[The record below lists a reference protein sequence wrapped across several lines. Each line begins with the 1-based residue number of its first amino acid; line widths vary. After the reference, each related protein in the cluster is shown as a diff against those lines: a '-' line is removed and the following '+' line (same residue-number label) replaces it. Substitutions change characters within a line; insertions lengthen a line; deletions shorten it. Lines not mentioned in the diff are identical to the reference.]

1 METLLSA
8 MRFPSGLRAP
18 RPASPGARCLLVA
31 LTAALVAA
39 APLAARQTGQIGG
52 TVTSTATGQAL
63 ANVRISVMGTD
74 ILQTTD
80 GQGRFLLPNVP
91 AGTHTVTATR
101 IGYGQVRTQVQLA
114 AGGATTLA
122 FRLSRLVVALE
133 GIVVTGTAIAAQR
146 REIGNSISLITSED
160 IELSGAVDLD
170 EILRGKAPGLSIQGQ
185 TAVPGAGSQILIRGI
200 SSIEGRNRPLIYLD
214 GIRIND
220 RGAYEGG
227 GSTGGQSASILNSI
241 DPQDIERI
249 EIIKGAAASTLYGTE
264 ASAGVIQIFTKRGSS
279 GDPRWTFSVEQV
291 LRVPRHV
298 GPDSDPTGLHLND
311 CRIGGPLRPMQTD
324 PDPGCP
330 SSGSWLKNA
339 RSDEYRFNVLGGGT
353 GYSYFASASWGTTE
367 GIINV
372 PDEFDSQNAED
383 LNVRGNFTFNPSDKL
398 QIRLNNSYTRRDI
411 HWIEDG
417 DNDRGFIENVIKLD
431 LGETPGDDDALV
443 FQSLINQDI
452 DHFTTGANINF
463 TPFNNFSHRL
473 NLGLDWSRSETIRL
487 RPLGYWDRPTGS
499 RFNDT
504 EITKIITVDY
514 AGSWFAELPIGSWT
528 SALEWGGQLNDRED
542 RGVRIDCD
550 GFIAPGERIL
560 NECQDRGSLQEDR
573 RGFRTGGGFLQE
585 RIGWNNRLFITAG
598 FRADAFSQINNKLD
612 LTFDFLVY
620 PKLQVTYTLSDHGFW
635 PDQIETFR
643 LRAAWGA
650 SGDPPPQTAQQ
661 TLWQIAGADEL
672 PESGFIIQSLAKA
685 DIKPERTSEYEFGL
699 DASAFN
705 GRVSFQGTYF
715 YNKTTDGILRN
726 DLLPSGGVVEEIPFN
741 AGAWKTWGIET
752 GLDLTVLEANDY
764 RLSVNA
770 QYSWHDNEI
779 LSLGIRG
786 EGNPE
791 FDETSFNQRY
801 TVGLPFPQH
810 WGEAVLNPDE
820 FALPVRDTV
829 LDLGRSIP
837 NKELSLGL
845 SFTLHNRLSLDV
857 FGAGQFGH
865 LLLDE
870 SAEEAATEGVWPE
883 CVGVD
888 DNLTD
893 HLDNGVPLTF
903 TAGKIAQ
910 CSDRTSVNVT
920 LPDGSVTTVA
930 LANRN
935 VDWTFKGDF
944 FRIQSASLT
953 YRLPESWLPFGFTGA
968 RVQFRATNIALF
980 TGFPTGTDPDA
991 LLGAAN
997 NELFRSGGYTLPAPR
1012 SYSLNLRVNF

>member
-1 METLLSA
+1 
-8 MRFPSGLRAP
+8 
-18 RPASPGARCLLVA
+18 
-31 LTAALVAA
+31 
-39 APLAARQTGQIGG
+39 
-52 TVTSTATGQAL
+52 
-63 ANVRISVMGTD
+63 
-74 ILQTTD
+74 
-80 GQGRFLLPNVP
+80 
-91 AGTHTVTATR
+91 
-101 IGYGQVRTQVQLA
+101 
-114 AGGATTLA
+114 
-122 FRLSRLVVALE
+122 
-133 GIVVTGTAIAAQR
+133 
-146 REIGNSISLITSED
+146 
-160 IELSGAVDLD
+160 
-170 EILRGKAPGLSIQGQ
+170 GK
-185 TAVPGAGSQILIRGI
+185 
-200 SSIEGRNRPLIYLD
+200 
-214 GIRIND
+214 
-220 RGAYEGG
+220 
-227 GSTGGQSASILNSI
+227 
-241 DPQDIERI
+241 
-249 EIIKGAAASTLYGTE
+249 
-264 ASAGVIQIFTKRGSS
+264 
-279 GDPRWTFSVEQV
+279 
-291 LRVPRHV
+291 
-298 GPDSDPTGLHLND
+298 
-311 CRIGGPLRPMQTD
+311 
-324 PDPGCP
+324 
-330 SSGSWLKNA
+330 
-339 RSDEYRFNVLGGGT
+339 
-353 GYSYFASASWGTTE
+353 TE

-372 PDEFDSQNAED
+372 PDEFDAQNAED
-383 LNVRGNFTFNPSDKL
+383 LNVRANFTFNPSDKL

-417 DNDRGFIENVIKLD
+417 DNSRGFIENVIKLN

-443 FQSLINQDI
+443 FQSIIDQDI
-452 DHFTTGANINF
+452 DHFTTGINLNF
-463 TPFNNFSHRL
+463 TPLDNFSHRL
-473 NLGLDWSRSETIRL
+473 NMGLDWSRSETIRL
-487 RPLGYWDRPTGS
+487 RALGFWDDPEGS
-499 RFNDT
+499 RFNDA
-504 EITKIITVDY
+504 EITKVITLDY

-560 NECQDRGSLQEDR
+560 NECQDRGRLQEDR

-612 LTFDFLVY
+612 LTFAFLVY
-620 PKLQVTYTLSDHGFW
+620 PKLQMTYTLSDHDFW
-635 PDQIETFR
+635 PDMIETFR
-643 LRAAWGA
+643 LRAAWGE

-672 PESGFIIQSLAKA
+672 PESGFIIESLAKP
-685 DIKPERTSEYEFGL
+685 DIQPERTSEYEFGL
-699 DASAFN
+699 DMSAFN

-715 YNKTTDGILRN
+715 YNKTTDGILFN
-726 DLLPSGGVVEEIPFN
+726 PLLPSTGVVESIPFN
-741 AGAWKTWGIET
+741 TGSWKTWGIET
-752 GLDLTVLEANDY
+752 GFDLTVLEANDY

-770 QYSWHDNEI
+770 QYSWYDNEI
-779 LSLGIRG
+779 LDLGVRG

-791 FDETSFNQRY
+791 FRTTSFNQRY

-810 WGEAVLNPDE
+810 WGERVSNPDE

-829 LDLGRSIP
+829 VDLGRSIP

-870 SAEEAATEGVWPE
+870 SAEEAATDGVWPE

-888 DNLTD
+888 ENLTD

-910 CSDRTSVNVT
+910 CSSRGSVN
-920 LPDGSVTTVA
+920 GVA

-953 YRLPESWLPFGFTGA
+953 YRLPESWLPFGFTAA

-1012 SYSLNLRVNF
+1012 TYSLNLRVNF